1 MAEDLSDLRYQ
12 IALANRML
20 TNEGVLDAFGHVSMR
35 HPTDPGRYLLSRSR
49 SPGVIEA
56 GDILEFTLDSEPVV
70 PPTVQLYRRARD
82 PRLHLSGAARRDGGV
97 PSPCARG
104 DAVLHCRRAHRSRV
118 PPRRGRRR
126 DRAVLEPERRVRRHQ
141 PPGGEAGG
149 GPLARAR
156 ARPACRGADEQ
167 SRRDGG
173 GTRPARTGVTLDLH
187 VPQRRISAAGA
198 NPGQGHDAHR
208 GRDQARRHHQRHGH
222 GDQPDLGILDL
233 APRQGRRDAA
243 ARRRRSSSKAR
254 PRAASVKATRSRTTT
269 PRRPKNKKSQKGR
282 TR

>member
-12 IALANRML
+12 IALANRLL

-56 GDILEFTLDSEPVV
+56 GRHSGVHPRF
-70 PPTVQLYRRARD
+70 RAGRAADRPALCRAGD
-82 PRLHLSGAARRDGGV
+82 PRLHLSGASRCDGGV
-97 PSPCARG
+97 PSPRARG
-104 DAVLHCRRAHRSRV
+104 DAVLHRRRAHRARV

-141 PPGGEAGG
+141 SAGGQAGG

-156 ARPACRGADEQ
+156 ARPPCGGADEQ

-173 GTRPARTGVTLDLH
+173 GTRPARAGLTLDLH
-187 VPQRRISAAGA
+187 VSQRRISAARA
-198 NPGQGHDAHR
+198 NPGQGHDADR

-243 ARRRRSSSKAR
+243 RASAAKSSKAR